1 MQHFLS
7 QKESLPINTALK
19 NIRNQQEVY
28 KCEGLAELL
37 AVMLAIM

>member
-1 MQHFLS
+1 MQYFLS

-37 AVMLAIM
+37 PMLAIM